1 MIERE
6 RYGARAFAV
15 MANIDV
21 PFDAVAPP
29 QAQLVLTPEGG
40 YDSTRVGEYSF
51 REVVSFASAATVV
64 AGSRS
69 GRDQT
74 FDLLATT
81 TIEGFN
87 VLGVVTADKI
97 VARMAAYYSL
107 EGGPLSVLPL
117 GSHFENLRIA
127 GYRVEVDLATDTF
140 SRLATAESVREA
152 YRENDDGFRDE
163 FDALSLRGR
172 SDGIL
177 ARLQRYF
184 PWSALQPGNEIPQ
197 QDGLIQ
203 CGLVREISGLG
214 SEVEC
219 HGHTI
224 YVRGF
229 GAIRLAELRL
239 TDAFRRLSMV
249 EIDLGSTPQGHVSGG
264 GVGAPGSGW

>member
-1 MIERE
+1 
-6 RYGARAFAV
+6 
-15 MANIDV
+15 
-21 PFDAVAPP
+21 
-29 QAQLVLTPEGG
+29 
-40 YDSTRVGEYSF
+40 
-51 REVVSFASAATVV
+51 
-64 AGSRS
+64 
-69 GRDQT
+69 
-74 FDLLATT
+74 
-81 TIEGFN
+81 
-87 VLGVVTADKI
+87 
-97 VARMAAYYSL
+97 
-107 EGGPLSVLPL
+107 LSILPL

-140 SRLATAESVREA
+140 SRLATAERVREA
-152 YRENDDGFRDE
+152 YRENDEGFRDE
-163 FDALSLRGR
+163 FDALTLRGQG
-172 SDGIL
+172 DGIL

-184 PWSALQPGNEIPQ
+184 PWAGLQPGDEIPERE
-197 QDGLIQ
+197 GLIH

-214 SEVEC
+214 SEIGC